1 MPTDDETQDNLIVL
15 NDSALLQIHLAEY
28 QSLTNRC
35 NYWISVQMALL
46 PLFLIVVGI
55 VAQMWSGPFNRQV
68 LLWGGMLSIQLI
80 AMTWLQTGLEIYR
93 VVFYLEC
100 RLRPLIGKPMM
111 ASQAFWRY
119 EGFLAE
125 QRSTKPLWQEYAMSL
140 GNVLGVLS
148 IIVFRWRLSMSDC
161 IGLVPNT
168 LFLIANIV
176 YTWKL
181 ISVRRLFSKCVVC

>member
-1 MPTDDETQDNLIVL
+1 
-15 NDSALLQIHLAEY
+15 
-28 QSLTNRC
+28 
-35 NYWISVQMALL
+35 
-46 PLFLIVVGI
+46 
-55 VAQMWSGPFNRQV
+55 
-68 LLWGGMLSIQLI
+68 
-80 AMTWLQTGLEIYR
+80 
-93 VVFYLEC
+93 
-100 RLRPLIGKPMM
+100 
-111 ASQAFWRY
+111 
-119 EGFLAE
+119 
-125 QRSTKPLWQEYAMSL
+125 L